1 MMRDMELTVKRI
13 ESKLSTMCS
22 AFFNPMGYRL
32 EIFNI
37 YIGEEKDSYLVV
49 EFILKDKL
57 QNDLVFQFILDY
69 GNWLTFA
76 CDTFVIDTVLDRV
89 EVGVYLQ
96 KFMKNMVYDLDLMKN
111 LELYSILAYNKSI
124 C

>member
-1 MMRDMELTVKRI
+1 MEEVVKKI
-13 ESKLSTMCS
+13 ESKLFNLSN

-32 EIFNI
+32 EMFNI

-49 EFILKDKL
+49 EFKLQDKL
-57 QNDLVFQFILDY
+57 QNNLYFQFIVDY

-96 KFMKNMVYDLDLMKN
+96 KFMKNMVSDLDLMKN

>member
-1 MMRDMELTVKRI
+1 MELTVKRI
-13 ESKLSTMCS
+13 ESKLSTTCS

-69 GNWLTFA
+69 GNWITFA
-76 CDTFVIDTVLDRV
+76 CDTFVIDTVLDKV
-89 EVGVYLQ
+89 EIGVYLQ
-96 KFMKNMVYDLDLMKN
+96 KFMKIMVHDLSLMRD
-111 LELYSILAYNKSI
+111 LELYSILAYNKPI

>member
-1 MMRDMELTVKRI
+1 MELTVKRI
-13 ESKLSTMCS
+13 ESKLSTICS

-57 QNDLVFQFILDY
+57 QNYLVFQFILYY

-96 KFMKNMVYDLDLMKN
+96 KFMKNMVYDLELMKN

>member
-76 CDTFVIDTVLDRV
+76 CDTFVIDTVLDSV

>member
-1 MMRDMELTVKRI
+1 MEEVVKKI
-13 ESKLSTMCS
+13 ESKLFNLSN

-69 GNWLTFA
+69 GNWITFA

-89 EVGVYLQ
+89 EIGVYLQ
-96 KFMKNMVYDLDLMKN
+96 KFMKIMVHDLSLMRD
-111 LELYSILAYNKSI
+111 LELYSILTYNKPI

>member
-1 MMRDMELTVKRI
+1 MRDMELTVKRI

>member
-1 MMRDMELTVKRI
+1 MELTVKRI
-13 ESKLSTMCS
+13 ENRLTKMCS
-22 AFFNPMGYRL
+22 AFFNPMGYVL
-32 EIFNI
+32 ELFNI
-37 YIGEEKDSYLVV
+37 YIGYEDESHLII
-49 EFILKDKL
+49 EFILKDRY
-57 QNDLVFQFILDY
+57 NNNLVFQFILDY

-96 KFMKNMVYDLDLMKN
+96 KFMKNMVYDLELMKN

>member
-1 MMRDMELTVKRI
+1 MDEVLKKI
-13 ESKLSTMCS
+13 ENKLFILSN
-22 AFFNPMGYRL
+22 AFFNPMGYKL

-37 YIGEEKDSYLVV
+37 YIGEENDSYLVI

-69 GNWLTFA
+69 GNWLTFV
-76 CDTFVIDTVLDRV
+76 CDTFVINTILDKI

-96 KFMKNMVYDLDLMKN
+96 KFMKNMVYDLELMKD
-111 LELYSILAYNKSI
+111 LELYSILIYNKPI

>member
-1 MMRDMELTVKRI
+1 MELTVKRI

-22 AFFNPMGYRL
+22 AFFNPMGYML
-32 EIFNI
+32 ELFNI
-37 YIGEEKDSYLVV
+37 YIGYENESHLIV

-96 KFMKNMVYDLDLMKN
+96 KFMKNMVYDLEVMKK
-111 LELYSILAYNKSI
+111 LEVYAILVYNKSI

>member
-1 MMRDMELTVKRI
+1 MEEVVKKI
-13 ESKLSTMCS
+13 ESKLFKLSN

-32 EIFNI
+32 DIFNI
-37 YIGEEKDSYLVV
+37 YIGEEKDSYLIV
-49 EFILKDKL
+49 EFILKDRL
-57 QNDLVFQFILDY
+57 QNDLVFQFILEY

-89 EVGVYLQ
+89 EVRVYLQ
-96 KFMKNMVYDLDLMKN
+96 KFMKNMVYDLELMKN

>member
-1 MMRDMELTVKRI
+1 MELTVKRI
-13 ESKLSTMCS
+13 ESKLSTTCI

-69 GNWLTFA
+69 GNWITFT

-89 EVGVYLQ
+89 EIGVYLQ
-96 KFMKNMVYDLDLMKN
+96 KFMKIMVHDLSLMRD
-111 LELYSILAYNKSI
+111 LELYSILAYNKPI

>member
-1 MMRDMELTVKRI
+1 MELTVKRI

-22 AFFNPMGYRL
+22 AFFNPMGYML
-32 EIFNI
+32 ELFNI
-37 YIGEEKDSYLVV
+37 YIGYENESHLIV

-76 CDTFVIDTVLDRV
+76 CDTFVIDTVLDKV
-89 EVGVYLQ
+89 EIGVYLQ
-96 KFMKNMVYDLDLMKN
+96 KFMKIMVHDLSLMRD
-111 LELYSILAYNKSI
+111 LELYSILAYNKPI